1 MVQYLKAILS
11 IISEIRVF
19 VKETIFNYNGESALV
34 TGLRLFPRA
43 SATTILFTKAL
54 KC

>member
-1 MVQYLKAILS
+1 MILYLEAILS
-11 IISEIRVF
+11 IISEIRDF

-34 TGLRLFPRA
+34 TGLRPCPRA
-43 SATTILFTKAL
+43 STTTILFTKAL

>member
-1 MVQYLKAILS
+1 MIQYLKAILS

-34 TGLRLFPRA
+34 TGLCPLPRA